1 MIAPASTIATQ
12 ALPVTPAFRYERKF
26 LPDRLSPSA
35 AEASLKLHPALFARA
50 FPERTVNNI
59 YLDSP
64 DLRHYL
70 NHLNG
75 AAERLKVRIR
85 WYGTPLGGIPRPVLE
100 LKHKRGDVGHK
111 QSYPLPPLSFQNG
124 FCPDAVRAILRDAD
138 LPDLARSQVLCLEP
152 LLFNS
157 YQRRYFCS
165 ADGRYRVTLDFNL
178 KFARPRRGLRLP
190 PEAFHPFTGLILEL
204 KYAPEDA
211 PGVESI
217 TNRFPFRLTRF
228 SKYVAGID
236 AS

>member
-1 MIAPASTIATQ
+1 MSAPASTIATE
-12 ALPVTPAFRYERKF
+12 APPATLAFRYERKF
-26 LPDRLSPSA
+26 LPDGLGPSA
-35 AEASLKLHPALFARA
+35 AESSLRLHPALFARA
-50 FPERTVNNI
+50 YPERTINNI

-70 NHLNG
+70 NHING
-75 AAERLKVRIR
+75 AAERVKVRIR
-85 WYGTPLGGIPRPVLE
+85 WYGTPLDVVVRPVLE

-111 QSYPLPPLSFQNG
+111 QSHLLPPLSLQHG
-124 FCPDAVRAILRDAD
+124 FCPDAVRAILRDAN
-138 LPDLARSQVLCLEP
+138 LPDSTRSQILCLEP

-165 ADGRYRVTLDFNL
+165 ADKRYRVTLDYNL

-190 PEAFHPFTGLILEL
+190 PDAFHPFAGLIVEL
-204 KYAPEDA
+204 KYGIEDS
-211 PGVESI
+211 PGAEQVA
-217 TNRFPFRLTRF
+217 NRFPFRLSRF